1 MSDLTAATGNEAD
14 RHFPPIAWLS
24 SLALGLVVI
33 GGIVMA
39 SYAPRLAPLKAATAL
54 LVAAI
59 VLLLGAVGLLFRIPE
74 FAWARFLKVFKWSL
88 LAYIIEAGMIE
99 FVFVK
104 DQMRGS
110 SLLIVTLMLVVF
122 ATSVPVTIAFTTAR
136 YAEVGD
142 E

>member
-1 MSDLTAATGNEAD
+1 MSDITAAPESEVD
-14 RHFPPIAWLS
+14 RHLPPIAWLS

-33 GGIVMA
+33 GGIIMA
-39 SYAPRLAPLKAATAL
+39 SYAPRVAPLKFAIAL
-54 LVAAI
+54 LVAAM
-59 VLLLGAVGLLFRIPE
+59 VLLLSAVGLLVRIPE
-74 FAWARFLKVFKWSL
+74 FAWAKFLKVFKWSL
-88 LAYIIEAGMIE
+88 LAYIVEAGMIE
-99 FVFVK
+99 FAFVK

-142 E
+142 G